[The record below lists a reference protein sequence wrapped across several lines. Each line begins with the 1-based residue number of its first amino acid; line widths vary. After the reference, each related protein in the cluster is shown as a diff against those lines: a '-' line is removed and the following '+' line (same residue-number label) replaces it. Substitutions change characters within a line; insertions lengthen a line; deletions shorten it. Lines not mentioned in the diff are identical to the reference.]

1 VVFREEVHSEDESRI
16 CGGSRCSS
24 KIRSASGA
32 SFPAPLCDTAH
43 TLPGDI
49 PTSPCSPLYPPQ
61 STSESGYIL
70 SVSTAPPPV
79 TFCMARY
86 VSMQSDVVSSKI
98 AAILSPPC
106 TNNSAPDAHGSAP
119 LLQPPPA
126 PRPHPPP

>member
-1 VVFREEVHSEDESRI
+1 VWRAPDGHSVAGVTAAADPVVFREEVHSEDESRI

-86 VSMQSDVVSSKI
+86 DHFN
-98 AAILSPPC
+98 A
-106 TNNSAPDAHGSAP
+106 D
-119 LLQPPPA
+119 
-126 PRPHPPP
+126 PRVK